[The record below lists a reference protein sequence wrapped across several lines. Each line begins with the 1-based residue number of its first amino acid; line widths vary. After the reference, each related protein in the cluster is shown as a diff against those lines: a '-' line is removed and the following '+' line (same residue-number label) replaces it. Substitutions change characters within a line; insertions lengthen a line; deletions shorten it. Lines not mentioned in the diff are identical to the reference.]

1 MTFMVHVEA
10 SPSARTAGADSY
22 TYRSGNHPGKYGPLT
37 ILMSWKHWIEDHPRA
52 ENQDLARNQVGQFSE
67 KQGMLVTFL
76 KCFQYST
83 FAFQTALQD
92 EWAANH
98 LRHIGPTEMSDW
110 RFDLSQAFK
119 LPTGAFWLLLTCFK
133 RPKKFWVYFPYLRPL
148 LSRTEIGSATELLA
162 ARCSD
167 WVGQWI
173 SMNQWMWLA
182 PLKPCTAKAVA
193 IWMSCTRFATV
204 ELLKKK
210 RIRSRETIKGDHV
223 FKFPLFE
230 EIHFD
235 SFQNHGF
242 PLQGRL
248 MNHGDIFLNSVVQF
262 GKDGIWTTVEGL

>member
-1 MTFMVHVEA
+1 MN
-10 SPSARTAGADSY
+10 R
-22 TYRSGNHPGKYGPLT
+22 RSSKG
-37 ILMSWKHWIEDHPRA
+37 WKSRFGSKSGGSIFW
-52 ENQDLARNQVGQFSE
+52 

-193 IWMSCTRFATV
+193 IWMSCTDLPR
-204 ELLKKK
+204 LSCWKKK

-235 SFQNHGF
+235 SFQKPWFSFAGQTDESWWYF
-242 PLQGRL
+242 PQLSCSVWERW
-248 MNHGDIFLNSVVQF
+248 HLNNCRRTLIQVYSVEPWRSSAVHFIDQSHFTAASVV
-262 GKDGIWTTVEGL
+262 